1 MKFADEWGN
10 VYNTCIL
17 EFTGRNGAVVRSV
30 PEVSDVVNKSGPLMQ
45 SLVALDKSPPEKSSP
60 SDPDFKAGY
69 KAYVTEQKKLIT
81 VANAYGVSLKAALVA
96 LNTKEAEFPTA
107 FRAVK
112 TLAKQMN
119 VVVMR
124 AEARTTT
131 LSKEVQKISDK
142 INKKAESEVEKLRGQ
157 GMDDQQIKVEVN
169 WIKQQKMLLVFPSS
183 TKAALAKAEAA
194 VQKIKLKPTKAV
206 YDKEMDGARDL
217 TQNMSN
223 VIKSLGDKNCP
234 AELAQKMRGL
244 VAYKTDLAAFGSGAK
259 RTVDAKKT
267 EAEILAQLKE
277 FSALVKAMKP
287 FYDDM
292 VKYLAANK

>member
-1 MKFADEWGN
+1 M
-10 VYNTCIL
+10 
-17 EFTGRNGAVVRSV
+17 
-30 PEVSDVVNKSGPLMQ
+30 
-45 SLVALDKSPPEKSSP
+45 
-60 SDPDFKAGY
+60 
-69 KAYVTEQKKLIT
+69 
-81 VANAYGVSLKAALVA
+81 
-96 LNTKEAEFPTA
+96 
-107 FRAVK
+107 
-112 TLAKQMN
+112 
-119 VVVMR
+119 
-124 AEARTTT
+124 
-131 LSKEVQKISDK
+131 
-142 INKKAESEVEKLRGQ
+142 EKLRGQ

-183 TKAALAKAEAA
+183 TKVALAKAEAA

-244 VAYKTDLAAFGSGAK
+244 VAYKTDLAAFGNGAK